1 MSAGWTQASYAVTL
15 AFVLIATLPLHRHYR
30 LTVLG
35 QPLRLLGAIVPV
47 AVLFLAWDLVAVG
60 SGHWSFDPAQTF
72 AARLGGLPLEEYAFF
87 VVIPLA
93 GILTFEAVK
102 VVASR
107 RRAP

>member
-1 MSAGWTQASYAVTL
+1 
-15 AFVLIATLPLHRHYR
+15 
-30 LTVLG
+30 
-35 QPLRLLGAIVPV
+35 
-47 AVLFLAWDLVAVG
+47 
-60 SGHWSFDPAQTF
+60 
-72 AARLGGLPLEEYAFF
+72 LPLEEYAFF